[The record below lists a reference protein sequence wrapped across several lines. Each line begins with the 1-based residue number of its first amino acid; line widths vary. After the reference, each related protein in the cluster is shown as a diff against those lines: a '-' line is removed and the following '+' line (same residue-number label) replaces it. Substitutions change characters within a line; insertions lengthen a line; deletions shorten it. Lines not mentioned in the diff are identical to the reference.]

1 MNEKKVYGDYYSQS
15 YLPSMFKLPH
25 FYGNNMGNVLK
36 QVMLDIDCNGNC
48 SHDSK
53 HYADMFVDEKNAW
66 RNRK

>member
-1 MNEKKVYGDYYSQS
+1 
-15 YLPSMFKLPH
+15 MFKLPH

-66 RNRK
+66 KNRK